1 MVFHLKK
8 QMGLAVRIILKLKEN
23 TVADV
28 EQWNLELH
36 FKIQFVTV
44 RYSICLYLEW
54 IQNTK
59 FSRLTKQKASVFEV
73 KPWSYINTYTVTHR
87 N

>member
-44 RYSICLYLEW
+44 RYSICLYLE
-54 IQNTK
+54 
-59 FSRLTKQKASVFEV
+59 
-73 KPWSYINTYTVTHR
+73 
-87 N
+87 